1 MAQQLSH
8 IDEQG
13 RARMVDVSAKDD
25 TLREAIAVGEI
36 TMRPETIRLIGEARA
51 AGSGMAPSGAEELQK
66 GDVLGTAQIAGIMA
80 AKRTWELIPMCH
92 QLLITG
98 VSVDFEVDLERGA
111 IAITGT
117 ARTRGKTGVE
127 MEALTAVATAALTI
141 YDMVKAVDQ
150 TMEIGGI
157 QLVRKT
163 GGKSDVRVGH
173 A

>member
-1 MAQQLSH
+1 MAQLSH

-25 TLREAIAVGEI
+25 TLREAIAIGEI
-36 TMRPETIRLIGEARA
+36 SLRRETLAMIASQVEVGP
-51 AGSGMAPSGAEELQK
+51 GMAPSGATELEK
-66 GDVLGTAQIAGIMA
+66 GNVLGTAQIAGIMA

-98 VSVDFEVDLERGA
+98 VSVDFQVDFERSVVG
-111 IAITGT
+111 ITGI

-127 MEALTAVATAALTI
+127 MEALTAVSLAALTI

-150 TMEIGGI
+150 TMEIGHI
-157 QLVRKT
+157 QLMRKT
-163 GGKSDVRVGH
+163 GGKSDLGVGH

>member
-1 MAQQLSH
+1 
-8 IDEQG
+8 
-13 RARMVDVSAKDD
+13 MVDVSAKDD
-25 TLREAIAVGEI
+25 TLREAVAQGEI
-36 TMRPETIRLIGEARA
+36 TMRPETLALIVETQT
-51 AGSGMAPSGAEELQK
+51 AGRGMAPSGSEELKK

-98 VSVDFEVDLERGA
+98 VAVDFEVDAAGGRIG
-111 IAITGT
+111 ITGT

-127 MEALTAVATAALTI
+127 MEALMAVSTAALTI

-150 TMEIGGI
+150 TMHIGNI
-157 QLVRKT
+157 HLVRKT
-163 GGKSDVRVGH
+163 GGKSDIG

>member
-1 MAQQLSH
+1 MTQLSH
-8 IDEQG
+8 IDEHG

-25 TLREAIAVGEI
+25 TLREAIATGEI
-36 TMRPETIRLIGEARA
+36 TMRRETLDMIVNQRP
-51 AGSGMAPSGAEELQK
+51 AGSGMAPSGATELQK
-66 GDVLGTAQIAGIMA
+66 GDVLATAQIAGIMA

-98 VSVDFEVDLERGA
+98 VSVDFDVDFERAA
-111 IAITGT
+111 ISITGT

-127 MEALTAVATAALTI
+127 MEALTAVCVAGLTI

-150 TMEIGGI
+150 TMEIGSV
-157 QLVRKT
+157 QLTRKT
-163 GGKSDVRVGH
+163 GGKSDLSVGH

>member
-1 MAQQLSH
+1 MAQLSH

-36 TMRPETIRLIGEARA
+36 SMRRETLAMLASQLEVGP
-51 AGSGMAPSGAEELQK
+51 GMAPSGATELEK
-66 GDVLGTAQIAGIMA
+66 GNVLGTAQIAGIMA

-98 VSVDFEVDLERGA
+98 VSVDFQVDFERSVVG
-111 IAITGT
+111 ITGT

-127 MEALTAVATAALTI
+127 MEALTAVSLAALTI

-150 TMEIGGI
+150 TMEIGHI
-157 QLVRKT
+157 QLMRKT
-163 GGKSDVRVGH
+163 GGKSDLGVGH

>member
-1 MAQQLSH
+1 MAQLSH

-25 TLREAIAVGEI
+25 TVREAIAVGEI
-36 TMRPETIRLIGEARA
+36 SMRRETLELVVSQREA
-51 AGSGMAPSGAEELQK
+51 GPGMAPSGAEHLEK
-66 GDVLGTAQIAGIMA
+66 GNVLVTAQIAGIMA
-80 AKRTWELIPMCH
+80 AKRTYELMAH
-92 QLLITG
+92 RDLLITG
-98 VSVDFEVDLERGA
+98 VAVDFEVDLERGA

-127 MEALTAVATAALTI
+127 MEALTAVSVAALTI

-150 TMEIGGI
+150 TMEIGSI
-157 QLVRKT
+157 HLVRKT
-163 GGKSDVRVGH
+163 GGKSDLGVGH

>member
-1 MAQQLSH
+1 MAQLSH

-13 RARMVDVSAKDD
+13 RARMVDVSTKDD
-25 TLREAIAVGEI
+25 TLREAIALGEI
-36 TMRPETIRLIGEARA
+36 SMRRETLEMIASHLD
-51 AGSGMAPSGAEELQK
+51 AGPGMAPSGATELEK
-66 GDVLGTAQIAGIMA
+66 GNVLGTAQIAGIMA

-98 VSVDFEVDLERGA
+98 VSVDFQIDFDRNVVG
-111 IAITGT
+111 ITGT

-127 MEALTAVATAALTI
+127 MEALMAVSLAALTI

-150 TMEIGGI
+150 TMEIGRI
-157 QLVRKT
+157 QLIRKT
-163 GGKSDVRVGH
+163 GGKSDLGVGH

>member
-1 MAQQLSH
+1 MAQLSH
-8 IDEQG
+8 IDEHG
-13 RARMVDVSAKDD
+13 RARMVDVSGKDD

-36 TMRPETIRLIGEARA
+36 SMRRETLQLIAAQGEA
-51 AGSGMAPSGAEELQK
+51 GPGMAPSGADDLAK
-66 GDVLGTAQIAGIMA
+66 GNVLGTAQIAGIMA

-98 VSVDFEVDLERGA
+98 VSVDFVVDLANGK
-111 IAITGT
+111 IDITGT

-127 MEALTAVATAALTI
+127 MEALTAVSVAALTI

-150 TMEIGGI
+150 TMEIGSI
-157 QLVRKT
+157 HLVRKT
-163 GGKSDVRVGH
+163 GGKSDLGIGH

>member
-1 MAQQLSH
+1 MARLSH
-8 IDEQG
+8 IDEHG

-36 TMRPETIRLIGEARA
+36 CMRRETLQMIASQRETGP
-51 AGSGMAPSGAEELQK
+51 GMAPPGAEELAK
-66 GDVLGTAQIAGIMA
+66 GNVLGTAQIAGIMA

-98 VSVDFEVDLERGA
+98 VAVEFDVDFESGK
-111 IAITGT
+111 IGITGT

-127 MEALTAVATAALTI
+127 MEALTAVSVAALTI

-157 QLVRKT
+157 RLVRKT
-163 GGKSDVRVGH
+163 GGKSDVRIGT

>member
-1 MAQQLSH
+1 MLSH
-8 IDEQG
+8 IDEHG

-25 TLREAIAVGEI
+25 TLREAIAAGEI
-36 TMRPETIRLIGEARA
+36 TMRPDTARLVVEGRRV
-51 AGSGMAPSGAEELQK
+51 AGGMAPSGATELEK
-66 GDVLGTAQIAGIMA
+66 GNVLATAQIAGIMA

-98 VSVDFEVDLERGA
+98 VSVDFDVDVEKGT
-111 IAITGT
+111 IGITGT

-127 MEALTAVATAALTI
+127 MEALTAVSTAALTI

-157 QLVRKT
+157 HLVRKT